1 MRSTCPHAAVMQ
13 CDRWCALLHVSML
26 LRSAYA
32 SIDALAGLRQQQM
45 LLHQHAGALSHLT
58 GVRVCTG

>member
-1 MRSTCPHAAVMQ
+1 MQ